1 MAGVFF
7 ALMVI
12 AYLVFLIDWKELR
25 DVLAQ
30 GGWASVV
37 VYGIVGVLIA
47 ITLASPSAGPVM
59 HH

>member
-7 ALMVI
+7 ALLVI

-25 DVLAQ
+25 GVLAQ
-30 GGWASVV
+30 GGWASLVA
-37 VYGIVGVLIA
+37 YGIVGVLIA
-47 ITLASPSAGPVM
+47 VALASPSAGPAM